1 MRACGPRWTSPSWKP
16 ACEPAWLLMANS
28 SERAGSQEPFTHV
41 LWSSNSLG
49 RAVFKGPDVRSRL
62 REDRTCRELRRLS
75 RTPEDH
81 RGEGSHARRGLVPV
95 NGLGG
100 IVLGSQRRPKR

>member
-16 ACEPAWLLMANS
+16 ACELAWLLMANS
-28 SERAGSQEPFTHV
+28 SERACSQEPFTHV
-41 LWSSNSLG
+41 PWSSKPLVS
-49 RAVFKGPDVRSRL
+49 RIFEGPDVRSRL

-81 RGEGSHARRGLVPV
+81 RGGGSHAWSRFQIEASAALSALQV
-95 NGLGG
+95 N
-100 IVLGSQRRPKR
+100 